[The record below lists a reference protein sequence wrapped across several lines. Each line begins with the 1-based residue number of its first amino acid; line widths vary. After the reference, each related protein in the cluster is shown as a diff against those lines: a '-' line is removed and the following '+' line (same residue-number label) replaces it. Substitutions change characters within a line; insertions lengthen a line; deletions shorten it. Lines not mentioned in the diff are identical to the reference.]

1 MQKSKSVTYCGDQQ
15 LMAPLDLEHS
25 YCSYCSLF
33 STEKTLLAHLTL
45 RYCMKSLIGMYYKL
59 AQELLRSM
67 WLTIIKIMLCVGGFF
82 KCEKNIVPKHSLT
95 KVWIKLKLLKEK
107 GL

>member
-1 MQKSKSVTYCGDQQ
+1 MQKSKSVTYRGDQQ

-45 RYCMKSLIGMYYKL
+45 RYCTKSLTGMYYKL
-59 AQELLRSM
+59 AQELLQNM
-67 WLTIIKIMLCVGGFF
+67 QLTIIKIMLCVGGSSVKKKILFQ
-82 KCEKNIVPKHSLT
+82 NILLQ
-95 KVWIKLKLLKEK
+95 KV
-107 GL
+107 